1 MAGRESMP
9 DLMTE
14 ALGDL
19 RIPPRR
25 GTKVVAINGAKT
37 AEAKGAAEQKVVKRL
52 AKLRLRGMAQAL
64 EEQAKMTGAE
74 TLPFEERLSLLLERE
89 SRDRAEIRL
98 KSRLTRTRARYRA
111 DLDQIDYTIPRG
123 LDQSLMAYL
132 AGCAWIDRPANLII
146 TGPAG
151 VGKSFITSVLVR
163 QACIKGY
170 RSAYRRLPDLL
181 QEMDLAREEGRLEKM
196 FNSYARLDL
205 LALDDWGVRRLTTG
219 QAEEMLEFLER
230 RYDAKATIF
239 TGQPDVDSWPDLIH
253 PPHLAEAVIDRI
265 VPKAE
270 ILALFGPSLRNK
282 F

>member
-1 MAGRESMP
+1 MAGRETRP

-19 RIPPRR
+19 RLPPRR
-25 GTKVVAINGAKT
+25 GSKVVAINGAKT
-37 AEAKGAAEQKVVKRL
+37 AEAKAAAEQKAAKRL
-52 AKLRLRGMAQAL
+52 AALRLRGMAQAL
-64 EEQAKMTGAE
+64 EEQANMNGVE

-89 SRDRAEIRL
+89 SRNRAETRL
-98 KSRLTRTRARYRA
+98 KSRLTRTKARYRA

-123 LDQSLMAYL
+123 LDRALMASL
-132 AGCAWIDRPANLII
+132 ADCAWIDRPANLII

-163 QACIKGY
+163 QACVKGY

-181 QEMDLAREEGRLEKM
+181 REMKEAAAEGRLDKM
-196 FNSYARLDL
+196 FNTYARLDL

-219 QAEEMLEFLER
+219 QAEELLEFLER

-239 TGQPDVDSWPDLIH
+239 TGQPEVGDWPNLIH
-253 PPHLAEAVIDRI
+253 PPHLAEAVLDRI
-265 VPKAE
+265 IPKAE
-270 ILALFGPSLRNK
+270 ILSLFGPSLRNR